1 MRFFSLL
8 KKIGLGLLVYFIY
21 LGLSVCFYNIQQ
33 INSVTKDAKKSDPKP
48 LKTLYTNKIQNESA
62 CVTADLNQALALRCQ
77 LVDEAKETLFVS
89 QYAISDDD
97 SGLIFIGKLLE
108 AAQRGVKVKLLLNS
122 LATEMTITSRI
133 PFEIFRDEENIE
145 IKTIGGL
152 NLLKPWEVN
161 NILHDKLILVD
172 DNYFISSGRNIG
184 NRFMLKSK
192 DYEATYDFDLIIK
205 KDGQPS
211 KNSLIKQGN
220 VYFNELWK
228 APYAVDKS
236 HSSRPFTGKAV
247 KNLQNEIRKAR
258 NRHELVLRQ
267 DVLSNLSF
275 HRINAGMLIHNPVG
289 KIVKSPV
296 VWQKIVHFLEDSQE
310 ATLQSPYVIISDKMK
325 QFQTRQLPDK
335 LSLITNSAATSPNLF
350 AYAGYLK
357 QKEQL
362 NSKMDIWEYQG
373 DGSLHHKALLLDR
386 RVGAVGSFNLDSRSA
401 FLSSENMVFIDSP
414 GFHDQLKEIMTSYQ
428 AESLQVK
435 NQTTYKKSDRHPR
448 IVHPTKEKLLTLI
461 SKIIKPL
468 EFLL

>member
-1 MRFFSLL
+1 MRFFYLL
-8 KKIGLGLLVYFIY
+8 KKIGLGLLIYLIY

-152 NLLKPWEVN
+152 KLLKPWEVN

-205 KDGQPS
+205 KDGQS
-211 KNSLIKQGN
+211 SENSLIKQGN
-220 VYFNELWK
+220 VYFNELWQV
-228 APYAVDKS
+228 PYAVDKS
-236 HSSRPFTGKAV
+236 HSSRP
-247 KNLQNEIRKAR
+247 LPE
-258 NRHELVLRQ
+258 
-267 DVLSNLSF
+267 
-275 HRINAGMLIHNPVG
+275 
-289 KIVKSPV
+289 
-296 VWQKIVHFLEDSQE
+296 
-310 ATLQSPYVIISDKMK
+310 K
-325 QFQTRQLPDK
+325 Q
-335 LSLITNSAATSPNLF
+335 
-350 AYAGYLK
+350 
-357 QKEQL
+357 
-362 NSKMDIWEYQG
+362 
-373 DGSLHHKALLLDR
+373 
-386 RVGAVGSFNLDSRSA
+386 
-401 FLSSENMVFIDSP
+401 
-414 GFHDQLKEIMTSYQ
+414 
-428 AESLQVK
+428 
-435 NQTTYKKSDRHPR
+435 
-448 IVHPTKEKLLTLI
+448 
-461 SKIIKPL
+461 
-468 EFLL
+468 